1 MFMNIWIIGKYP
13 VKDRYLKKKVFTV
26 LNTKDITDSHYPHAK
41 RFCKD
46 FEMKI

>member
-1 MFMNIWIIGKYP
+1 MNIWIIGKYL
-13 VKDRYLKKKVFTV
+13 VKDRYLKKKFFTV
-26 LNTKDITDSHYPHAK
+26 LNTEDITDSDYAHVK